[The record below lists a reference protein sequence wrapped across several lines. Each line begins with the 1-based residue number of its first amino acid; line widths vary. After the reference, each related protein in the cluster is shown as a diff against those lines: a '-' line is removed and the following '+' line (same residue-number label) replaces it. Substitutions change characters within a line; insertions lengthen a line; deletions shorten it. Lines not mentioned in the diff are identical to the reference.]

1 MKLAN
6 KNAIPEAIKLYE
18 YLCALSGKG
27 ILTGQHTQTRGME
40 EIGHIQRL
48 TGKKPALCGFEL
60 LGYSPNINY
69 EDMGEACR
77 KEVEENQDTLK
88 EAMRWA
94 EEEKGIITFTWHW
107 FSPLGGRDKSFYTE
121 NTDFDADRILV
132 SGSVE
137 EKAFYHDMDIMAEL
151 LRPFLCKK
159 IPILW
164 RPFHEADGTWFWWG
178 AKGVETAKDL
188 YLKMFRYFTE
198 EKKLHNLIWVWNAVS
213 PEGYPGDAYVDI
225 VSRDIYSEPGSKTD
239 YAAEYREL
247 IRNTTAQKPAAL
259 AEIGILPDIKL
270 LSESKIPWI
279 YYMTWSGKFV
289 LTEEMNSSEELQ
301 NLFGNA
307 YSIDLNTCKLV
318 RHLNEK

>member
-1 MKLAN
+1 
-6 KNAIPEAIKLYE
+6 
-18 YLCALSGKG
+18 
-27 ILTGQHTQTRGME
+27 
-40 EIGHIQRL
+40 
-48 TGKKPALCGFEL
+48 
-60 LGYSPNINY
+60 
-69 EDMGEACR
+69 
-77 KEVEENQDTLK
+77 
-88 EAMRWA
+88 MRWA

-307 YSIDLNTCKLV
+307 YSIDLNTCKQV

>member
-1 MKLAN
+1 MKLTD
-6 KNAIPEAIKLYE
+6 KDAIPEAIRLYGQ
-18 YLCALSGKG
+18 LCAVSGKG
-27 ILTGQHTQTRGME
+27 ILTGQHTQTREME
-40 EIGHIQRL
+40 EIGHIQEL
-48 TGKKPALCGFEL
+48 TGKRPALCGFEL
-60 LGYSPNINY
+60 LGYSPNIKY

-77 KEVEENQDTLK
+77 KEVEENQDTLN

-107 FSPLGGRDKSFYTE
+107 FSPLGGRDKSFYSE
-121 NTDFDADRILV
+121 NTDFEADRILL
-132 SGSVE
+132 SGSSE
-137 EKAFYHDMDIMAEL
+137 ERAFYHDMDIMAEL
-151 LRPFLCKK
+151 LRPFLYKR

-198 EKKLHNLIWVWNAVS
+198 EKKLHNIIWVWNAVS

-225 VSRDIYSEPGSKTD
+225 VSRDIYSEPGRKTD

-270 LSESKIPWI
+270 LSESKTPWI

-289 LTEEMNSSEELQ
+289 LTEDMNSSEELRYIY
-301 NLFGNA
+301 GNN
-307 YSIDLNTCKLV
+307 YSIDLNTWKQIC
-318 RHLNEK
+318 HQAEK